1 VAATTQRV
9 PERMYIAGEPVDA
22 AGGETLE
29 ILNPATAEV
38 LTTTP
43 AGGPED
49 VDRAVRAARRA
60 FEEGPW
66 PRLERSERAKLLHR
80 FADRIEERIDELF
93 HLETLNNGR
102 PVRETRAQVGRLPE
116 WFRYNASLLLAE
128 RTDVIPMP
136 GPYLNYL
143 LRHPIGVCGL
153 LTPFNHPLMILA
165 KSLAP
170 ALATGNTVV
179 IKPSELTPLTT
190 LQLVAIAAEAGIPEG
205 VINVVTGTGASAGK
219 ALAEHP
225 DVAKITFTGGTE
237 VGRSIGVAAAQRF
250 ARATTELGGKSPV
263 LIFDDAGID
272 RAVKGAG
279 FGAFIAAGQTC
290 ICGSRVIVQESIYE
304 QMVDGLAAVA
314 ESIAL
319 GDPTD
324 ESTQMGPIVS
334 ERQRRRVLG
343 YVELGAEEG
352 GRVVAGGG
360 TPQLEPPFDRGFFVE
375 PTVIADVENEMRV
388 AQEEIFGPVA
398 VVIPFTDEAD
408 ALRKAN
414 DIQFGLGSALWTRDV
429 ARAHRVAAQIE
440 AGMVW
445 INDHHRLDAASPW
458 GGVKDSGVGR
468 EGGWESFHEFTSVQ
482 SITVRVGEDDVDWY
496 GSDAAVRLN

>member
-1 VAATTQRV
+1 MAATTQRTRD
-9 PERMYIAGEPVDA
+9 RMYIGGEPVDA

-80 FADRIEERIDELF
+80 FADRIEERIGDLF
-93 HLETLNNGR
+93 RLETLNNGR

-116 WFRYNASLLLAE
+116 WFRYSASLLLAE

-153 LTPFNHPLMILA
+153 LTPFTHPLMILA

-190 LQLVAIAAEAGIPEG
+190 LQLVAIAAEAGIPDG

-263 LIFDDAGID
+263 LIFEDAGIH
-272 RAVKGAG
+272 
-279 FGAFIAAGQTC
+279 
-290 ICGSRVIVQESIYE
+290 E
-304 QMVDGLAAVA
+304 QMVEGLAAMA
-314 ESIAL
+314 QSIRL

-324 ESTQMGPIVS
+324 ENTQMGPIVS
-334 ERQRRRVLG
+334 DRQRRRVLG

-352 GRVVAGGG
+352 GRIVAGGG
-360 TPQLEPPFDRGFFVE
+360 TPQLDPPFDKGFFVE
-375 PTVIADVENEMRV
+375 PTVIADVENEMRI

-398 VVIPFTDEAD
+398 VVIPFSDEAD

-468 EGGWESFHEFTSVQ
+468 EGGWESFHEFTSIQ